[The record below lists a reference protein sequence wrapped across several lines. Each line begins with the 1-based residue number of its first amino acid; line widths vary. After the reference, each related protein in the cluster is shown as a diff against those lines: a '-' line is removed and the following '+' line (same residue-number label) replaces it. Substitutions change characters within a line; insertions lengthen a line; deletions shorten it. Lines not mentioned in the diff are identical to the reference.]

1 MPQPPPCA
9 HVALW
14 LGFWGW
20 KGAEGWG
27 GAKIS
32 PGSFFSR
39 LRLERGSQKL
49 TAVQGQVARGRGRPI
64 EYCSVQEVDGGLGV
78 NDLEDL
84 AEQGAQLLRRHLG
97 EGEGKGEACGA
108 ALCPTSRISA
118 STPGSSTSPP
128 PPVRFEADS
137 GVVGDFFGALLCSPW
152 PAPPSSKPPRAP
164 RRSPTASPTS
174 APWSSRR
181 RGSGWGRCRGPELRE
196 TRGDVTGSRFLTP
209 PSISAVI
216 SRAQTASGSQQQDQ
230 SPVIWLFVR
239 PPALP
244 LPSQGL

>member
-1 MPQPPPCA
+1 M
-9 HVALW
+9 
-14 LGFWGW
+14 
-20 KGAEGWG
+20 
-27 GAKIS
+27 
-32 PGSFFSR
+32 
-39 LRLERGSQKL
+39 
-49 TAVQGQVARGRGRPI
+49 ARGRGRPI
-64 EYCSVQEVDGGLGV
+64 EYCSVQKVDGGLGV

-196 TRGDVTGSRFLTP
+196 TRGDVTGSRFRTP

-230 SPVIWLFVR
+230 GPVIWLFVR

-244 LPSQGL
+244 LLLQGL